1 MFAVTLPVLLIVF
14 PGILM
19 YFFSTET
26 PAFSKAADRS
36 ALLIDPNNLSPE
48 PTFAGIVIEVFFNC
62 STTALAAAINLASS
76 SFLASNVASKAA
88 LFLGVAKRAIP

>member
-1 MFAVTLPVLLIVF
+1 
-14 PGILM
+14 
-19 YFFSTET
+19 
-26 PAFSKAADRS
+26 
-36 ALLIDPNNLSPE
+36 LIDPNNLSPV

-76 SFLASNVASKAA
+76 SFLASKVASKAA